1 MDLDNKLLEMLSQ
14 YAMET
19 VKADR
24 KLYQRFRSGGSDLD
38 DVVNTAIA
46 RLATT
51 ILVAIGKSNTAD
63 RTLFRAVRE
72 AIRSETSFGVNLVLP
87 RSQRIAMKLQAIRD
101 AAFPHRDSSGAAEP
115 QKGVI
120 VSVLVCRGSRNPQWA
135 VYATE
140 PIVQFDRNDMPW
152 DWSLVHGVGGW
163 SETAI
168 RPNFDG
174 SLQPNYAAVDCIWPE
189 YTDDNLLSMAEG
201 LLENITDQAAED
213 GFQNEE
219 GDDA

>member
-51 ILVAIGKSNTAD
+51 ILVAIGKTNTAD

-72 AIRSETSFGVNLVLP
+72 RIKSGTSFGVNLVLP
-87 RSQRIAMKLQAIRD
+87 RSQHIAMKLQAIRD
-101 AAFPHRDSSGAAEP
+101 TTFPHIKEGVVP
-115 QKGVI
+115 QKGV
-120 VSVLVCRGSRNPQWA
+120 
-135 VYATE
+135 
-140 PIVQFDRNDMPW
+140 
-152 DWSLVHGVGGW
+152 GVGLKKSPVGHIHHCA
-163 SETAI
+163 SQ
-168 RPNFDG
+168 RFLD
-174 SLQPNYAAVDCIWPE
+174 
-189 YTDDNLLSMAEG
+189 
-201 LLENITDQAAED
+201 
-213 GFQNEE
+213 
-219 GDDA
+219 